1 MSKGSECAASEGGFA
16 LGSVG
21 PAPSLPEASP
31 FKQQTPARTV
41 FKCGFCGDVAIRAQE
56 AGGTGAPLVKGP
68 AHRPHSPRKDSPMTG
83 LTPSV
88 RLTLTASICGERAL
102 ISWRLG
108 GKKTPTKVGPGLNLL
123 ATQLYIPDIPLSLD

>member
-21 PAPSLPEASP
+21 PGPRLPEASP

-68 AHRPHSPRKDSPMTG
+68 AHRPHSPARTV
-83 LTPSV
+83 L
-88 RLTLTASICGERAL
+88 
-102 ISWRLG
+102 W
-108 GKKTPTKVGPGLNLL
+108 
-123 ATQLYIPDIPLSLD
+123 LD